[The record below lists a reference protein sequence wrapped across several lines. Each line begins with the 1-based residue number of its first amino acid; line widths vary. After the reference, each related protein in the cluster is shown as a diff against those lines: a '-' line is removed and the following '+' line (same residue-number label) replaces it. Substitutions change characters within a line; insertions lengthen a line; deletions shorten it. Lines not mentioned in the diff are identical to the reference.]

1 MFLFG
6 GHTCKQLSTLQR
18 LKEASHLLQCF
29 YLGVTPPIS
38 GDRTRYKERW
48 SDPDQTLSEGAHPG
62 QDLGPGPSLLSSPH
76 TTKCL
81 AAAGTTEGAHLGQDL
96 GPGPSLLS
104 SPHTTKCPAA
114 AGTTEGAHL
123 GQDLGPGPSLLS
135 SPHTT
140 KCPVAAGTTALI
152 LHSHHQ
158 GRELDFFVFL
168 SICTAHTEAC
178 SFQQANC
185 AQK

>member
-76 TTKCL
+76 TTKC
-81 AAAGTTEGAHLGQDL
+81 
-96 GPGPSLLS
+96 
-104 SPHTTKCPAA
+104 PAA

-135 SPHTT
+135 SPHTI
-140 KCPVAAGTTALI
+140 KCPAAAGTTALI

>member
-104 SPHTTKCPAA
+104 SPHTTKCP
-114 AGTTEGAHL
+114 
-123 GQDLGPGPSLLS
+123 
-135 SPHTT
+135 
-140 KCPVAAGTTALI
+140 VAAGTTALI

>member
-6 GHTCKQLSTLQR
+6 GHPTYFWGQNQV
-18 LKEASHLLQCF
+18 Q
-29 YLGVTPPIS
+29 
-38 GDRTRYKERW
+38 RW
-48 SDPDQTLSEGAHPG
+48 SDPDQTLSEGAHP
-62 QDLGPGPSLLSSPH
+62 
-76 TTKCL
+76 
-81 AAAGTTEGAHLGQDL
+81 GQDL